1 MVVEGNQKRWW
12 WRVNGRDGGGLGWVG
27 PFMEVGMVVV
37 TVEILKPL
45 FDSLTIDENE
55 CLVVKMSE
63 IWQSLK
69 SVFASIILAL
79 PSGQEAGQE
88 AEILNEWAR
97 MTCEMNHVG
106 GDELQLI
113 DFSEED
119 DYLIAFPFRD
129 SLEDL
134 RLSVTYDNLNEC
146 DRIKVFESINSQV
159 VERIDEAQFESMEPR
174 RPSFLRKSLAWDN
187 AFFTS
192 AGVLNL
198 EELFMIN
205 KGFKKPECDHQTP
218 HNKLTLKN
226 QTSSASKKS
235 PIFSQNK
242 VKPAF
247 GASKLVS
254 SKHANKPSVEGSD
267 SVKTKNKSRKA
278 GLDSSVSKRSRWGD
292 LSGLPKSTSFTSQKD
307 LKADCSYESSSSAS
321 SSSKSSRKEI
331 NHKNTK
337 PTSSTS
343 PCSSIEGWLSLS
355 SSNTPE
361 HATRSSMESLLLSS
375 GPKRKIKSSGLRMP
389 SPKIG
394 FFDEGQPFKGSMQ
407 EKESPLQSHNRNRLN
422 KNKFQLSNLSPSV
435 TPENCS
441 KVRKAFNDG
450 RKSGVSLQ
458 KEISNKRMHIEEKKQ
473 KDEAMID
480 MKQKQDESDEKEN
493 VFSFED
499 QVNGLTKCLEV
510 IDLDR
515 DVGPEVKGQLSRTP
529 LAEKIYGKQ

>member
-1 MVVEGNQKRWW
+1 
-12 WRVNGRDGGGLGWVG
+12 
-27 PFMEVGMVVV
+27 
-37 TVEILKPL
+37 
-45 FDSLTIDENE
+45 
-55 CLVVKMSE
+55 
-63 IWQSLK
+63 
-69 SVFASIILAL
+69 
-79 PSGQEAGQE
+79 
-88 AEILNEWAR
+88 
-97 MTCEMNHVG
+97 MTCEMNRVG
-106 GDELQLI
+106 DDELQLI

-146 DRIKVFESINSQV
+146 DRIKLFESINSQV
-159 VERIDEAQFESMEPR
+159 VERIDQAQFESMEPR

-205 KGFKKPECDHQTP
+205 KGFKKPESNHQTP
-218 HNKLTLKN
+218 RNKVTLKN
-226 QTSSASKKS
+226 QTSSGINQSPLLFNHHLLHILYKNRGFKYVSFSASKKS
-235 PIFSQNK
+235 NICSQNK
-242 VKPAF
+242 VKPVS

-254 SKHANKPSVEGSD
+254 SKHTNKASVEESE
-267 SVKTKNKSRKA
+267 SYSMKTKHKSRKA
-278 GLDSSVSKRSRWGD
+278 GLGTDLNVSKRSRWGD

-307 LKADCSYESSSSAS
+307 LKADSSYESSSSAS

-343 PCSSIEGWLSLS
+343 PCSSIEGWLSSS

-361 HATRSSMESLLLSS
+361 YATTSSMETLLSS

-407 EKESPLQSHNRNRLN
+407 EKQSPLQSHNRNRLN
-422 KNKFQLSNLSPSV
+422 KNKLQLSNLSPSV

-450 RKSGVSLQ
+450 RKSGVSFSKLKVDVQIQ

-480 MKQKQDESDEKEN
+480 MKQKQDESDQKEN

-529 LAEKIYGKQ
+529 LAEKVYGKH

>member
-1 MVVEGNQKRWW
+1 
-12 WRVNGRDGGGLGWVG
+12 
-27 PFMEVGMVVV
+27 
-37 TVEILKPL
+37 
-45 FDSLTIDENE
+45 
-55 CLVVKMSE
+55 
-63 IWQSLK
+63 
-69 SVFASIILAL
+69 
-79 PSGQEAGQE
+79 
-88 AEILNEWAR
+88 
-97 MTCEMNHVG
+97 MTCEMNRVG
-106 GDELQLI
+106 DDELQLI

-146 DRIKVFESINSQV
+146 DRIKLFESINSQV
-159 VERIDEAQFESMEPR
+159 VERIDQAQFESMEPR

-205 KGFKKPECDHQTP
+205 KGFKKPESNHQTP
-218 HNKLTLKN
+218 RNKVTLKN

-235 PIFSQNK
+235 NICSQNK
-242 VKPAF
+242 VKPVS

-254 SKHANKPSVEGSD
+254 SKHTNKASVEESE
-267 SVKTKNKSRKA
+267 SYSMKTKHKSRKA
-278 GLDSSVSKRSRWGD
+278 GLGTDLNVSKRSRWGD

-307 LKADCSYESSSSAS
+307 LKADSSYESSSSAS

-343 PCSSIEGWLSLS
+343 PCSSIEGWLSSS

-361 HATRSSMESLLLSS
+361 YATTSSMETLLSS

-407 EKESPLQSHNRNRLN
+407 EKQSPLQSHNRNRLN
-422 KNKFQLSNLSPSV
+422 KNKLQLSNLSPSV

-450 RKSGVSLQ
+450 RKSGVSFSKLKVDVQIQ

-480 MKQKQDESDEKEN
+480 MKQKQDESDQKEN

-529 LAEKIYGKQ
+529 LAEKVYGKH

>member
-1 MVVEGNQKRWW
+1 
-12 WRVNGRDGGGLGWVG
+12 
-27 PFMEVGMVVV
+27 
-37 TVEILKPL
+37 
-45 FDSLTIDENE
+45 
-55 CLVVKMSE
+55 
-63 IWQSLK
+63 
-69 SVFASIILAL
+69 
-79 PSGQEAGQE
+79 
-88 AEILNEWAR
+88 
-97 MTCEMNHVG
+97 MTCEMNRVG
-106 GDELQLI
+106 DDELQLI

-205 KGFKKPECDHQTP
+205 KGFKKPESNHQTP
-218 HNKLTLKN
+218 RNKLTLKN

-235 PIFSQNK
+235 NICSQNK
-242 VKPAF
+242 VKPVS

-254 SKHANKPSVEGSD
+254 SKHTNKASVEESE
-267 SVKTKNKSRKA
+267 SYSMKTKHKSRKA
-278 GLDSSVSKRSRWGD
+278 GLGTDLNVSKRSRWGD
-292 LSGLPKSTSFTSQKD
+292 LSGLPKSTPFTSQKD
-307 LKADCSYESSSSAS
+307 LKADSSYESSSSAS

-343 PCSSIEGWLSLS
+343 PCSSIEGWLSS
-355 SSNTPE
+355 SSSKTPE
-361 HATRSSMESLLLSS
+361 YATTSSMESLLLSS

-407 EKESPLQSHNRNRLN
+407 EKESPLQLHNRNRLN

-450 RKSGVSLQ
+450 RKSGVSFSKLKVDVNIQ
-458 KEISNKRMHIEEKKQ
+458 KEISNKQ

-480 MKQKQDESDEKEN
+480 MKEKQDESDQKEN